1 MRRNLCVI
9 AVGCFP
15 DLIKRTSGQDKHRRQ
30 KDEPE
35 DELDDE
41 AKDELEDEPDDWA
54 TKSGRK
60 DELEDAMKQIHG
72 GDIYDKQIH
81 LDFSVNINPLGIP
94 ERVEEAIYKSV
105 RQCVHYPQINA
116 QTLCEETGRM
126 LGISSENLIFGNGAS
141 ELFMAVIHALKPQ
154 KILIPVPSFYGYEHA
169 AMAAEGE
176 VVFYETKKEGK
187 FLLTERFFKALDAD
201 VDLLFL
207 ANPNNPTGALLDR
220 DFLRKILDICRE
232 KEIVV
237 VVDECFIDFCED
249 GYSLLGETE
258 NYRNLIVVQ
267 AFTKI
272 FSIPGVRL
280 GYLVCS
286 NGNILLAIQR
296 HLPEWNTSVV
306 AQAAGMACIKETD
319 FIKET
324 RAYVKK
330 ERQFLEMEL
339 GKSGFTVY
347 SGQADFILVYD
358 QSLHQGKPLYE
369 YMLQRGILIRDCQ
382 NFRGLS
388 KGYYRIAV
396 KRHEENI
403 ILLRAIQDD
412 TNSQKVQSKM
422 IRNDNRENE
431 SIK

>member
-1 MRRNLCVI
+1 
-9 AVGCFP
+9 
-15 DLIKRTSGQDKHRRQ
+15 
-30 KDEPE
+30 
-35 DELDDE
+35 
-41 AKDELEDEPDDWA
+41 
-54 TKSGRK
+54 
-60 DELEDAMKQIHG
+60 MKQIHG
-72 GDIYDKQIH
+72 GDIYDKQIQ

-176 VVFYETKKEGK
+176 VVFYETKKEEE
-187 FLLTERFFKALDAD
+187 FVLTERFLKALDAD
-201 VDLLFL
+201 IDLLFL
-207 ANPNNPTGALLDR
+207 ANPNNPTGALLDW

-237 VVDECFIDFCED
+237 VADECFIDFCED

-286 NGNILLAIQR
+286 NENILLAIQR

-330 ERQFLEMEL
+330 ERQFLETEL
-339 GKSGFTVY
+339 GKAGFTVY
-347 SGQADFILVYD
+347 SGQADFILMYD
-358 QSLHQGKPLYE
+358 DKPLDKEKPLYD
-369 YMLQRGILIRDCQ
+369 YLLQRGILIRDCQ
-382 NFRGLS
+382 SFRGLS
-388 KGYYRIAV
+388 EGYYRIAV
-396 KRHEENI
+396 KKHEENI

>member
-1 MRRNLCVI
+1 MRRNLRVI

-15 DLIKRTSGQDKHRRQ
+15 DLIMRMRGQDKHRRQ
-30 KDEPE
+30 KDELE
-35 DELDDE
+35 DVLDDE
-41 AKDELEDEPDDWA
+41 AKDELEDESDDWA

-60 DELEDAMKQIHG
+60 DRLEDAMKQIHG
-72 GDIYDKQIH
+72 GDIYDKQIQ

-141 ELFMAVIHALKPQ
+141 ELFMAMIHALKPQ

-176 VVFYETKKEGK
+176 VVFYETKKEEK

-201 VDLLFL
+201 IDLLFL

-220 DFLRKILDICRE
+220 DFLIKILDICRE

-237 VVDECFIDFCED
+237 VADECFIDFCEN

-286 NGNILLAIQR
+286 NENILLEIQR
-296 HLPEWNTSVV
+296 HLPEWNTSVA
-306 AQAAGMACIKETD
+306 AQAAGIACTKETE
-319 FIKET
+319 FINET
-324 RAYVKK
+324 RAYVKR
-330 ERQFLEMEL
+330 ERQFLETEL
-339 GKSGFTVY
+339 GQAGFTVY
-347 SGQADFILVYD
+347 SGQADFILIYD
-358 QSLHQGKPLYE
+358 DKLLHKGKSLYDYL
-369 YMLQRGILIRDCQ
+369 LQRGILIRDCQ
-382 NFRGLS
+382 SFRGLS

-396 KRHEENI
+396 KKHDENV
-403 ILLRAIQDD
+403 ILLQEIQEYK
-412 TNSQKVQSKM
+412 NS
-422 IRNDNRENE
+422 
-431 SIK
+431 

>member
-1 MRRNLCVI
+1 
-9 AVGCFP
+9 
-15 DLIKRTSGQDKHRRQ
+15 
-30 KDEPE
+30 
-35 DELDDE
+35 
-41 AKDELEDEPDDWA
+41 
-54 TKSGRK
+54 
-60 DELEDAMKQIHG
+60 MKQIHG
-72 GDIYDKQIH
+72 GDIYDKQIQ

-116 QTLCEETGRM
+116 QALCEETGRM

-141 ELFMAVIHALKPQ
+141 ELFMTVIHALKPQ

-176 VVFYETKKEGK
+176 VVFYETKKEEK

-201 VDLLFL
+201 IDLLFL

-237 VVDECFIDFCED
+237 VADECFIDFCED
-249 GYSLLGETE
+249 GYSLLVETE

-286 NGNILLAIQR
+286 NENILLAIQR

-306 AQAAGMACIKETD
+306 AQA
-319 FIKET
+319 F
-324 RAYVKK
+324 AYAAAQVKK
-330 ERQFLEMEL
+330 ATDVRQGVFLL
-339 GKSGFTVY
+339 GAGCRNGLHKGNRFYKRDKDLCEKGTAVSG
-347 SGQADFILVYD
+347 D
-358 QSLHQGKPLYE
+358 
-369 YMLQRGILIRDCQ
+369 
-382 NFRGLS
+382 
-388 KGYYRIAV
+388 
-396 KRHEENI
+396 
-403 ILLRAIQDD
+403 RAW
-412 TNSQKVQSKM
+412 
-422 IRNDNRENE
+422 E
-431 SIK
+431 SRFYGVFGTG

>member
-1 MRRNLCVI
+1 MRRNLRVI

-15 DLIKRTSGQDKHRRQ
+15 DLIMRMRGQDKHRRQ
-30 KDEPE
+30 KDELE
-35 DELDDE
+35 DVLDDE
-41 AKDELEDEPDDWA
+41 AKDELEDESDDWA

-60 DELEDAMKQIHG
+60 DRLEDAMKQIHG
-72 GDIYDKQIH
+72 GDIYDKQIQ

-141 ELFMAVIHALKPQ
+141 ELFMAMIHALKPQ

-176 VVFYETKKEGK
+176 VVFYETKKEEK

-201 VDLLFL
+201 IDLLFL

-220 DFLRKILDICRE
+220 DFLIKILDICRE

-237 VVDECFIDFCED
+237 VADECFIDFCEN

-286 NGNILLAIQR
+286 NENILLEIQR
-296 HLPEWNTSVV
+296 HLPEWNTSIA
-306 AQAAGMACIKETD
+306 AQAAGMACIKEPD

-324 RAYVKK
+324 RVYVKK
-330 ERQFLEMEL
+330 ERQFLETEL
-339 GKSGFTVY
+339 RKAGFTVY
-347 SGQADFILVYD
+347 SGQADFILIYD
-358 QSLHQGKPLYE
+358 DKSLHKGKSLYD
-369 YMLQRGILIRDCQ
+369 YLLQRGILIRDCQ
-382 NFRGLS
+382 SFRGLS

-396 KRHEENI
+396 KKHDENV
-403 ILLRAIQDD
+403 ILLQEIQEYK
-412 TNSQKVQSKM
+412 NS
-422 IRNDNRENE
+422 
-431 SIK
+431 

>member
-1 MRRNLCVI
+1 MRRNLRVI
-9 AVGCFP
+9 AVGCFL
-15 DLIKRTSGQDKHRRQ
+15 DLIMRMRGQDKHRRQ
-30 KDEPE
+30 K

-60 DELEDAMKQIHG
+60 DRLEDAMKQIHG
-72 GDIYDKQIH
+72 GDIYDKQIQ

-116 QTLCEETGRM
+116 QILCEETGRM

-141 ELFMAVIHALKPQ
+141 ELFMAMIHALKPQ

-176 VVFYETKKEGK
+176 IVFYETKKEEK

-201 VDLLFL
+201 IDLLFL

-220 DFLRKILDICRE
+220 DFLIKILDICRE

-237 VVDECFIDFCED
+237 VADECFIDFCEN

-286 NGNILLAIQR
+286 NENILLEIQR
-296 HLPEWNTSVV
+296 HLPEWNTSVA
-306 AQAAGMACIKETD
+306 AQAAGIACTKETE
-319 FIKET
+319 FINET
-324 RAYVKK
+324 RAYVKR
-330 ERQFLEMEL
+330 ERQFLETEL
-339 GKSGFTVY
+339 GQAGFTVY
-347 SGQADFILVYD
+347 SGQADFILIYD
-358 QSLHQGKPLYE
+358 DKLLHKGKSLYDYL
-369 YMLQRGILIRDCQ
+369 LQRGILIRDCQ
-382 NFRGLS
+382 SFRGLS

-396 KRHEENI
+396 KKHDENV
-403 ILLRAIQDD
+403 ILLQAIQEYK
-412 TNSQKVQSKM
+412 NS
-422 IRNDNRENE
+422 
-431 SIK
+431 

>member
-1 MRRNLCVI
+1 MRRNLRVI

-15 DLIKRTSGQDKHRRQ
+15 DLIMRMRGQDKHRRQ
-30 KDEPE
+30 KDELE
-35 DELDDE
+35 DVLDDE

-60 DELEDAMKQIHG
+60 DRLEDAMKQIHG
-72 GDIYDKQIH
+72 GDIYGKQIQ

-141 ELFMAVIHALKPQ
+141 ELFMAMIHALKPQ

-176 VVFYETKKEGK
+176 VVFYETKKEEK

-201 VDLLFL
+201 IDLLFL

-220 DFLRKILDICRE
+220 DFLIKILDICRE

-237 VVDECFIDFCED
+237 VADECFIDFCEN

-286 NGNILLAIQR
+286 NENILLEIQR
-296 HLPEWNTSVV
+296 HLPEWNTSVA
-306 AQAAGMACIKETD
+306 AQAAGIACIKETD

-324 RAYVKK
+324 RVYVKK
-330 ERQFLEMEL
+330 ERQFLETEL
-339 GKSGFTVY
+339 RKAGFTVY
-347 SGQADFILVYD
+347 SGQADFILMYD
-358 QSLHQGKPLYE
+358 DKPLHKRKSLYD
-369 YMLQRGILIRDCQ
+369 YLLQRGILIRDCQ
-382 NFRGLS
+382 SFRGLS

-396 KRHEENI
+396 KKHDENV
-403 ILLRAIQDD
+403 ILLQEIQEYK
-412 TNSQKVQSKM
+412 N
-422 IRNDNRENE
+422 I
-431 SIK
+431 

>member
-1 MRRNLCVI
+1 MRRNLRVI

-15 DLIKRTSGQDKHRRQ
+15 DLIMRMRGQDKHRRQ
-30 KDEPE
+30 KDELE
-35 DELDDE
+35 DVLDDE
-41 AKDELEDEPDDWA
+41 AKDELKDEPDDWA

-60 DELEDAMKQIHG
+60 DRLEDAMKQIHG
-72 GDIYDKQIH
+72 GDIYDKQIQ

-141 ELFMAVIHALKPQ
+141 ELFMAMIHALKP
-154 KILIPVPSFYGYEHA
+154 KKMLIPVPSFYGYKHA

-176 VVFYETKKEGK
+176 VVFYGTKKEEK
-187 FLLTERFFKALDAD
+187 FILTERFFNALDAD
-201 VDLLFL
+201 IDLLFL

-237 VVDECFIDFCED
+237 VADECFIDFCED

-286 NGNILLAIQR
+286 NENILLKIQR
-296 HLPEWNTSVV
+296 HLPEWNTSVA
-306 AQAAGMACIKETD
+306 AQAAGIACTKETE

-324 RAYVKK
+324 RAYVKR
-330 ERQFLEMEL
+330 ERQFLETEL
-339 GKSGFTVY
+339 GQAGFTVY
-347 SGQADFILVYD
+347 SGQADFILMYD
-358 QSLHQGKPLYE
+358 DKPFHKRKSLYDYL
-369 YMLQRGILIRDCQ
+369 LQRGILIRDCQ
-382 NFRGLS
+382 SFRGLS

-396 KRHEENI
+396 KKHDENV
-403 ILLRAIQDD
+403 ILLQAIQEYK
-412 TNSQKVQSKM
+412 NS
-422 IRNDNRENE
+422 
-431 SIK
+431 

>member
-1 MRRNLCVI
+1 MRRNLRVI

-15 DLIKRTSGQDKHRRQ
+15 DLIMRMRGQDKHRRQ
-30 KDEPE
+30 KDELE
-35 DELDDE
+35 DVLDDE
-41 AKDELEDEPDDWA
+41 AKDELEDESDDWA

-60 DELEDAMKQIHG
+60 DRLEDAMKQIHG
-72 GDIYDKQIH
+72 GDIYDKQIQ

-116 QTLCEETGRM
+116 QTLCEETGGM

-141 ELFMAVIHALKPQ
+141 ELFMAMIHALKPQ

-176 VVFYETKKEGK
+176 IVFYETKKEEK

-201 VDLLFL
+201 IDLLYL

-220 DFLRKILDICRE
+220 NFLIKILDICRE

-237 VVDECFIDFCED
+237 VADECFIDFCEN

-286 NGNILLAIQR
+286 NENILLKIQR
-296 HLPEWNTSVV
+296 HLPEWNTSVA
-306 AQAAGMACIKETD
+306 AQAAGIACTKETE
-319 FIKET
+319 FIIET
-324 RAYVKK
+324 RAYVKR
-330 ERQFLEMEL
+330 ERQFLETEL
-339 GKSGFTVY
+339 GQAGFTVY
-347 SGQADFILVYD
+347 SGQADFILIYD
-358 QSLHQGKPLYE
+358 DKSLHKGKSLYD
-369 YMLQRGILIRDCQ
+369 YLLQRGILIRDCQ
-382 NFRGLS
+382 SFRGLS

-396 KRHEENI
+396 KKHEENV
-403 ILLRAIQDD
+403 ILLQEIQEYK
-412 TNSQKVQSKM
+412 NS
-422 IRNDNRENE
+422 
-431 SIK
+431 

>member
-1 MRRNLCVI
+1 MRRNLRVI

-15 DLIKRTSGQDKHRRQ
+15 DLIMRMRGQDKHRRQ
-30 KDEPE
+30 K

-60 DELEDAMKQIHG
+60 DRLEDAMKQIHG
-72 GDIYDKQIH
+72 GDIYDKQIQ

-116 QTLCEETGRM
+116 QTLCEETGGM

-141 ELFMAVIHALKPQ
+141 ELFMAMIHALKPQ

-176 VVFYETKKEGK
+176 IVFYETKKEEK

-201 VDLLFL
+201 IDLLYL

-220 DFLRKILDICRE
+220 NFLIKILDICRE

-237 VVDECFIDFCED
+237 VADECFIDFCEN

-286 NGNILLAIQR
+286 NENILLKIQR
-296 HLPEWNTSVV
+296 HLPEWNTSVA
-306 AQAAGMACIKETD
+306 AQAAGIACTKETE
-319 FIKET
+319 FIIET
-324 RAYVKK
+324 RAYVKR
-330 ERQFLEMEL
+330 ERQFLETEL
-339 GKSGFTVY
+339 GQAGFTVY
-347 SGQADFILVYD
+347 SGQADFILIYD
-358 QSLHQGKPLYE
+358 DKSLHKGKSLYD
-369 YMLQRGILIRDCQ
+369 YLLQRGILIRDCQ
-382 NFRGLS
+382 SFRGLS

-396 KRHEENI
+396 KKHEENV
-403 ILLRAIQDD
+403 ILLQEIQEYK
-412 TNSQKVQSKM
+412 NS
-422 IRNDNRENE
+422 
-431 SIK
+431 

>member
-1 MRRNLCVI
+1 MRRNLRVI

-15 DLIKRTSGQDKHRRQ
+15 DLIMRMRGQDKHRRQ
-30 KDEPE
+30 K

-41 AKDELEDEPDDWA
+41 AKDELEDESDDWA

-60 DELEDAMKQIHG
+60 DRLEDAMKQIHG
-72 GDIYDKQIH
+72 GDIYDKQIQ

-141 ELFMAVIHALKPQ
+141 ELFMAMIHALKPQ

-176 VVFYETKKEGK
+176 VVFYETKKEEK
-187 FLLTERFFKALDAD
+187 FLLTERFFKVLDAD
-201 VDLLFL
+201 IDLLFL

-220 DFLRKILDICRE
+220 DFLIKILDICRE

-237 VVDECFIDFCED
+237 VADECFIDFCEN

-286 NGNILLAIQR
+286 NENILLEIQR
-296 HLPEWNTSVV
+296 HLPEWNTSVA
-306 AQAAGMACIKETD
+306 AQAAGIACTKETE
-319 FIKET
+319 FINET
-324 RAYVKK
+324 RAYVKR
-330 ERQFLEMEL
+330 ERQFLETEL
-339 GKSGFTVY
+339 GQAGFTVY
-347 SGQADFILVYD
+347 SGQADFILMYD
-358 QSLHQGKPLYE
+358 DKLLHKGKSLYDYL
-369 YMLQRGILIRDCQ
+369 LQRGILIRDCQ
-382 NFRGLS
+382 SFWGLS

-396 KRHEENI
+396 KKHDENV
-403 ILLRAIQDD
+403 ILLQEIQEYK
-412 TNSQKVQSKM
+412 NS
-422 IRNDNRENE
+422 
-431 SIK
+431 

>member
-1 MRRNLCVI
+1 M
-9 AVGCFP
+9 
-15 DLIKRTSGQDKHRRQ
+15 SGQDKHRRQ

-41 AKDELEDEPDDWA
+41 AKDEPDDWA

-72 GDIYDKQIH
+72 GDIYDKQIQ

-116 QTLCEETGRM
+116 QTLCEETGRR
-126 LGISSENLIFGNGAS
+126 LGISFENLIFGNGAS

-169 AMAAEGE
+169 ALAAEGE
-176 VVFYETKKEGK
+176 VVFYETKKEEK

-201 VDLLFL
+201 IDLLFL

-237 VVDECFIDFCED
+237 VADECFIDFCED

-286 NGNILLAIQR
+286 NENILLAIQR

-330 ERQFLEMEL
+330 ERQFLETEL
-339 GKSGFTVY
+339 GKAGFTVY
-347 SGQADFILVYD
+347 SGQADFILMYD
-358 QSLHQGKPLYE
+358 DKPLDKEKPLYD
-369 YMLQRGILIRDCQ
+369 YLLQRGILIRDCQ
-382 NFRGLS
+382 SFRGLS
-388 KGYYRIAV
+388 EGYYRIAV
-396 KRHEENI
+396 KKHEENI

>member
-1 MRRNLCVI
+1 MRRNLRVI

-15 DLIKRTSGQDKHRRQ
+15 DLIMRMRGQDKHRRQ
-30 KDEPE
+30 K

-41 AKDELEDEPDDWA
+41 AKDELEDESDDWA

-60 DELEDAMKQIHG
+60 DRLEDAMKQIHG
-72 GDIYDKQIH
+72 GDIYDKQIQ

-141 ELFMAVIHALKPQ
+141 ELFMAMIHALKPQ

-176 VVFYETKKEGK
+176 VVFYETKKEEK
-187 FLLTERFFKALDAD
+187 FLLTERFFKVLDAD
-201 VDLLFL
+201 IDLLFL

-220 DFLRKILDICRE
+220 DFLIKILDICRE

-237 VVDECFIDFCED
+237 VADECFIDFCEN

-286 NGNILLAIQR
+286 NENILLEIQR
-296 HLPEWNTSVV
+296 HLPEWNTSVA
-306 AQAAGMACIKETD
+306 AQAAGIACTKETE
-319 FIKET
+319 FINET
-324 RAYVKK
+324 RAYVKR
-330 ERQFLEMEL
+330 ERQFLETEL
-339 GKSGFTVY
+339 GQAGFTVY
-347 SGQADFILVYD
+347 SGQADFILMYD
-358 QSLHQGKPLYE
+358 DKLLHKGKSLYDYL
-369 YMLQRGILIRDCQ
+369 LQRGILIRDCQ
-382 NFRGLS
+382 SFRGLS

-396 KRHEENI
+396 KKHDENV
-403 ILLRAIQDD
+403 ILLQEIQEYK
-412 TNSQKVQSKM
+412 NS
-422 IRNDNRENE
+422 
-431 SIK
+431 

>member
-1 MRRNLCVI
+1 M
-9 AVGCFP
+9 
-15 DLIKRTSGQDKHRRQ
+15 
-30 KDEPE
+30 
-35 DELDDE
+35 
-41 AKDELEDEPDDWA
+41 
-54 TKSGRK
+54 
-60 DELEDAMKQIHG
+60 
-72 GDIYDKQIH
+72 
-81 LDFSVNINPLGIP
+81 
-94 ERVEEAIYKSV
+94 
-105 RQCVHYPQINA
+105 
-116 QTLCEETGRM
+116 
-126 LGISSENLIFGNGAS
+126 
-141 ELFMAVIHALKPQ
+141 
-154 KILIPVPSFYGYEHA
+154 
-169 AMAAEGE
+169 
-176 VVFYETKKEGK
+176 
-187 FLLTERFFKALDAD
+187 
-201 VDLLFL
+201 FL
-207 ANPNNPTGALLDR
+207 ANPNNPTGALLDW

-237 VVDECFIDFCED
+237 VADECFIDFCED

-286 NGNILLAIQR
+286 NENILLAIQR

-330 ERQFLEMEL
+330 ERQFLETEL
-339 GKSGFTVY
+339 GKAGFTVY
-347 SGQADFILVYD
+347 SGQADFILMYD
-358 QSLHQGKPLYE
+358 DKPLDKEKPLYD
-369 YMLQRGILIRDCQ
+369 YLLQRGILIRDCQ
-382 NFRGLS
+382 SFRGLS
-388 KGYYRIAV
+388 EGYYRIAV
-396 KRHEENI
+396 KKHEENI